1 MNRKLVKKLALA
13 TLVLS
18 TGACGGKPQTP
29 PAGDATTASTEGLP
43 PAADAAPAPAA
54 AASATLPKDGA
65 SGMAYVSN
73 QEGEISVID
82 LATLATVGGIPTGAS
97 SPRGIGISEDGK
109 YLVTANRDQ
118 GNISVIDRQTGK
130 LVRQV
135 PIGANPEF
143 VRVRGGRAFVSYEPE
158 SEGGPPPAPGSP
170 EALAQEKKRAEA
182 QEKEKKGGDDDE
194 RAQIAV
200 IDIEQGTVIR
210 RILGGMETEGIEFSA
225 DGRNILITNEADDT
239 ITVHDIESGK
249 LVKSID
255 TKPHGPRPRGIKVAP
270 DGKSYVATL
279 ELGNKLLVLDEKFSP
294 VKTVPTGDTPYGVA
308 FDRKGERLFVALA
321 HGKTL
326 QVFDAK
332 TLTPIK
338 EVPTG
343 TRCWHFSFTP
353 DDSQILV
360 ACGRSNEVVVI
371 DAKTLV
377 EVKRIEDKKLPWG
390 IVTWPKSVG
399 SLDVPAATQ

>member
-13 TLVLS
+13 ALVLS
-18 TGACGGKPQTP
+18 TAAACDRKPQTP
-29 PAGDATTASTEGLP
+29 PAGDATAASTERLP
-43 PAADAAPAPAA
+43 PAADEAPAPAPT
-54 AASATLPKDGA
+54 ASAMLPKDGA

-82 LATLATVGGIPTGAS
+82 LATLATVGGISTGAS
-97 SPRGIGISEDGK
+97 SPRGIGISEDGQ

-118 GNISVIDRQTGK
+118 GNISIIERATGK
-130 LVRQV
+130 LARQV
-135 PIGANPEF
+135 EIGKNPEF
-143 VRVRGGRAFVSYEPE
+143 VRVRGGRVFVSFEPE
-158 SEGGPPPAPGSP
+158 SEGGPPPKPGSP
-170 EALAQEKKRAEA
+170 EALALEKKQAEVK
-182 QEKEKKGGDDDE
+182 EKEKKGGDDDE

-200 IDIEQGTVIR
+200 VDIAQGTVIR

-225 DGRNILITNEADDT
+225 DGKNILITNEADDT
-239 ITVHDIESGK
+239 ITVHEIESGK
-249 LVKSID
+249 LVKTID
-255 TKPHGPRPRGIKVAP
+255 TKPHGPRPRGIKMAP

-279 ELGNKLLVLDEKFSP
+279 ELGNKLLVLDDKFWP

-308 FDRKGERLFVALA
+308 FDRKGERLFVLLA

-353 DDSQILV
+353 DDKQLLI

-371 DAKTLV
+371 DATTLT

-399 SLDVPAATQ
+399 SLDAPT